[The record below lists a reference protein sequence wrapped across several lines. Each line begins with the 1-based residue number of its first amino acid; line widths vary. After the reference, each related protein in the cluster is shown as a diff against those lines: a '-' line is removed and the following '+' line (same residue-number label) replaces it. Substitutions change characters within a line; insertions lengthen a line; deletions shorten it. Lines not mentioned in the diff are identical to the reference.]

1 MVHGKCKDPRATPTP
16 CAFAPVNGSAP
27 VLVSASG
34 ASADTSRRQEMQVGD
49 LVVFR
54 DDRVPGVIV
63 AERPDEKQTKVPRI
77 GVLWI
82 DCNDVSWEPAEYLR
96 VISETD
102 NENR

>member
-1 MVHGKCKDPRATPTP
+1 MVPGKCKDPRATPTP

-63 AERPDEKQTKVPRI
+63 AERRDDPLPKKLRV

-82 DCNDVSWEPAEYLR
+82 DCNDVSWEPIQYLR

>member
-1 MVHGKCKDPRATPTP
+1 
-16 CAFAPVNGSAP
+16 
-27 VLVSASG
+27 
-34 ASADTSRRQEMQVGD
+34 MQVGD

-63 AERPDEKQTKVPRI
+63 AKRRGEEQTKVHRI
-77 GVLWI
+77 GVLWM
-82 DCNDVSWEPAEYLR
+82 DCNEVAWEPAVYLR

>member
-1 MVHGKCKDPRATPTP
+1 
-16 CAFAPVNGSAP
+16 
-27 VLVSASG
+27 
-34 ASADTSRRQEMQVGD
+34 MQVGD

-63 AERPDEKQTKVPRI
+63 AKRRGEEQTKVHRI
-77 GVLWI
+77 GVLLM
-82 DCNDVSWEPAEYLR
+82 DCNEVAWEPAVYLR